1 MYNSEEDIFSLTDDL
16 SSSYVDPDNLIS
28 SYQDKFPIG
37 MENFRVPRKTNQEN
51 PLFRNSA
58 FNRNCSPTPQGL
70 ARQRWKSA
78 ALKVKLIKDP
88 WADFKLELYPTQT
101 CTRHRYNA
109 IKKQWVKDECMVKM
123 EPKQFA
129 NGAMRACFRM

>member
-37 MENFRVPRKTNQEN
+37 MSNFRTTRKPNQEN
-51 PLFRNSA
+51 PLFKNSA
-58 FNRNCSPTPQGL
+58 FNRYYSPSPQAL

-78 ALKVKLIKDP
+78 YFKVKYIKDP
-88 WADFKLELYPTQT
+88 WADFKLQLYPTQI
-101 CTRHRYNA
+101 CVRHRYNA
-109 IKKQWVKDECMVKM
+109 IKKEWVKDECMIKL